1 MAAMMAAS
9 TSLKAQEVT
18 ITLSPGWTWISCP
31 VPDTID
37 FTTALGDFTPMQGDV
52 IKSLWG
58 QSTYINGQWR
68 GSLSQFYPGYGY
80 HYKSNREMPVTITI
94 GQPLPQLSVTT
105 AEPTDINASSALVG
119 GTVTIGEGNHVFLCG
134 VCWGTEENPT
144 IDGDHIVGDA
154 VVGSQSFTLDGLTP
168 STTYYVRAY
177 AVTDYGLAYGE
188 EQSFTTEQHAY
199 VDLGLPSGLLWATCN
214 VGAENPEDYG
224 DYFAWGETQPK
235 DAYDWSTY
243 QYCNGTYYEFDGY
256 DFYELPFLTKYC
268 SNSSYGYNGFTDNL
282 TTLLSE
288 DDAATENWGSEWR
301 MPTEAEWQ
309 ELFNNTTNTWTSQ
322 GGWLFTASNGNSLFL
337 PAAGYRNGSSGFYG
351 GHCGGYWSSLL
362 NIGCPSDAWFISFG
376 YYGGLSEIDDGGYCR
391 CYGRSVRPVR
401 SGFRI
406 NATPNLAEGGT
417 VSGSGTYLEGAEC
430 TLTATPS
437 EGWRFVNW
445 MENGEVV
452 STETTYTFTVTGG
465 RILVANFTDNHAYVD
480 LGLPSGL
487 LWATCNVGA
496 DNPEDYGD
504 YFAWGETEPKNKY
517 NWSTYQYCMGSN
529 TTMNKY
535 CNNSS
540 YGYNG
545 FTDDLTTLL
554 PEDDAVKANWGN
566 EWRMPT
572 KEEWQELYNNTT
584 NIWTTQNGVDGRLF
598 TAANVNS
605 LFLPAAGYRNNSS
618 LSENGVAGDYLSRSL
633 YTNIPNR
640 AWEFNFLEN
649 KYGISSYGHRQVGL
663 SVRAVRNLP
672 VVTVSVNPP
681 EGGTVS
687 GGGTYAEGATC
698 TLTATPSEFWSF
710 VNWMEDGVVVSTDAT
725 FIFGVMGDR
734 TLVANFQIQS
744 FNITASALP
753 TMGGTVSGGGTYD
766 YGQDCT
772 LTATAN
778 ENSTF
783 VNWTE
788 NGEVVSTEATYTF
801 TVTGY
806 RSLVA
811 NFTINGHDYVDLGL
825 PSGTLWAT
833 CNVGAD
839 NPEDYGGYFYWYDD
853 VATANWGIPW
863 RLPTSAEWQEL
874 LDNTTNTWTT
884 QKGVNGRLFIASN
897 GNSIFLPAAGVSWEG
912 FGSHGFYWS
921 SWGGWDEFGEC
932 FYPDNLYFNSDDC
945 YMSSL
950 TLSDISS
957 VRPVRSGQK

>member
-1 MAAMMAAS
+1 MRKAFHTLICLLAMMSAGAG
-9 TSLKAQEVT
+9 LRAQEVT
-18 ITLSPGWTWISCP
+18 IVIEPGWNWISFP
-31 VPDTID
+31 TTDTLNVSEA
-37 FTTALGDFTPMQGDV
+37 FGSFTPMVGDQ
-52 IKSLWG
+52 IKSKG
-58 QSTYINGQWR
+58 STSTYQSNGKWR
-68 GSLSQFYPGYGY
+68 GYVSKLYPGCGY

-105 AEPTDINASSALVG
+105 AEPTEITFTSAMVG
-119 GTVTIGEGNHVFLCG
+119 GTVTIGEGNHIFARG
-134 VCWGTEENPT
+134 VCWGTEKNTT
-144 IDGDHIVGDA
+144 IDGDHIAGDA
-154 VVGSQSFTLDGLTP
+154 VAGSQTVTLDGLTP

-177 AVTDYGLAYGE
+177 AVTDNGLAYGGE
-188 EQSFTTEQHAY
+188 MSFTTEERAY
-199 VDLGLPSGLLWATCN
+199 VDLGLPSGTLWATCN
-214 VGAENPEDYG
+214 VGADNPEDYG
-224 DYFAWGETQPK
+224 GYFNW
-235 DAYDWSTY
+235 YD
-243 QYCNGTYYEFDGY
+243 DV
-256 DFYELPFLTKYC
+256 
-268 SNSSYGYNGFTDNL
+268 
-282 TTLLSE
+282 
-288 DDAATENWGSEWR
+288 AMANWGVPWR
-301 MPTEAEWQ
+301 MPTSAEWQ
-309 ELFNNTTNTWTSQ
+309 ELLDNTTNTWTIQ
-322 GGWLFTASNGNSLFL
+322 NGVNGRLFTASNGNSIFL
-337 PAAGYRNGSSGFYG
+337 PAAGGYWEGDLYGVGS
-351 GHCGGYWSSLL
+351 CGYYWSSSGYWIGDWEYGYELIGDYLL
-362 NIGCPSDAWFISFG
+362 FGSNYCYMQVYSSISEHTFN
-376 YYGGLSEIDDGGYCR
+376 
-391 CYGRSVRPVR
+391 VRPVR

-417 VSGSGTYLEGAEC
+417 VSGGGTYLEGAEC

-529 TTMNKY
+529 TTMTKY
-535 CNNSS
+535 CNNSN

-598 TAANVNS
+598 TAANGNS

-618 LSENGVAGDYLSRSL
+618 FSENGVAGDYLSRSL

-649 KYGISSYGHRQVGL
+649 KYGMSSYGHRQVGL

-778 ENSTF
+778 ENFTF

-801 TVTGY
+801 TVTGNRY
-806 RSLVA
+806 VVA

-839 NPEDYGGYFYWYDD
+839 NPEDYGGYFEWYDD

-884 QKGVNGRLFIASN
+884 QNGVNGRLFTASN
-897 GNSIFLPAAGVSWEG
+897 GNSIFLPAAGGSWEG
-912 FGSHGFYWS
+912 VGSHGFYWS
-921 SWGGWDEFGEC
+921 SWGGWDEFGDW
-932 FYPDNLYFNSDDC
+932 FYTDNLYFNSDEFYLDFNDPGFE
-945 YMSSL
+945 L
-950 TLSDISS
+950 S
-957 VRPVRSGQK
+957 VRPVRSSRQN